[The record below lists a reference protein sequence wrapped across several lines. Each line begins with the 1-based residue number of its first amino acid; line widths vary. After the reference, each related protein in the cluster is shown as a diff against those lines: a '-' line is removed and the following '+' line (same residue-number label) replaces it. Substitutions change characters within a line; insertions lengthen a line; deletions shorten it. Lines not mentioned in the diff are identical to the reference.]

1 MKLAEPASAVNSST
15 RSPKNEDISVT
26 ASSILAARVSFAA
39 AAAFLVLLA
48 TLHVIKPELDPSWR
62 MGSEYAIGDY
72 GWVMRIAF
80 FLMAL
85 SCVALFAALR
95 SEIETIDGR
104 IALGLLLVVAAALVV
119 GGTFVVD
126 PVTTKPE
133 DMTTHG
139 MLHSLAGAIFTPS
152 LPIAGVLLSRSLG
165 RRQAWRAAMRSIRWT
180 AHFMWISVAI
190 TLVHLITVLSS
201 GRVFGPGSWNGWLN
215 RLVVLSYCAWLM
227 TVSWRAIQLRKN
239 AVDASASV

>member
-1 MKLAEPASAVNSST
+1 MAQNKIATGTVSSMSL
-15 RSPKNEDISVT
+15 R
-26 ASSILAARVSFAA
+26 AARVSFAA
-39 AAAFLVLLA
+39 AAAFVVLLGA
-48 TLHVIKPELDPSWR
+48 LHVLKPELDPSWR

-85 SCVALFAALR
+85 SCAALCAALH
-95 SEIETIDGR
+95 SQSETIGGR

-119 GGTFVVD
+119 GGVFVVD
-126 PVTTKPE
+126 PVMTKPA

-139 MLHSLAGAIFTPS
+139 MLHSLAGAIFVLS

-165 RRQAWRAAMRSIRWT
+165 RRQAWRAAMRSICWT
-180 AHFMWISVAI
+180 AHFMWVCVAAS
-190 TLVHLITVLSS
+190 LVHVITVQSS

-215 RLVVLSYCAWLM
+215 RLTVLSFCAWLM
-227 TVSWRAIQLRKN
+227 TISWRAIQLRKN
-239 AVDASASV
+239 AV